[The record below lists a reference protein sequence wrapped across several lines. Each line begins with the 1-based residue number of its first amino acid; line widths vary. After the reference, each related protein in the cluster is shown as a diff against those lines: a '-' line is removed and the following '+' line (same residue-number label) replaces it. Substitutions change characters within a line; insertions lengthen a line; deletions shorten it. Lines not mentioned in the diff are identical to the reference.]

1 MDIKPLQSAW
11 NMSTQGTLAMM
22 IFMISKYH
30 NLHFMKIKNFCSS
43 YNTGKKMKR
52 QTTIWKKTYLQL
64 LWKVWQFLQDK
75 GKHMSV
81 QKFVHAYSY
90 HVCDSPYQEMVPMYI
105 NRWTK
110 NWIVIYPQN
119 DILLRNKYWMNLWH
133 IQTRTFKIIM
143 WNETS
148 QINNI
153 NILHA
158 SM

>member
-1 MDIKPLQSAW
+1 
-11 NMSTQGTLAMM
+11 
-22 IFMISKYH
+22 MISKYH

>member
-64 LWKVWQFLQDK
+64 L
-75 GKHMSV
+75 
-81 QKFVHAYSY
+81 
-90 HVCDSPYQEMVPMYI
+90 
-105 NRWTK
+105 
-110 NWIVIYPQN
+110 
-119 DILLRNKYWMNLWH
+119 
-133 IQTRTFKIIM
+133 
-143 WNETS
+143 
-148 QINNI
+148 
-153 NILHA
+153 
-158 SM
+158 